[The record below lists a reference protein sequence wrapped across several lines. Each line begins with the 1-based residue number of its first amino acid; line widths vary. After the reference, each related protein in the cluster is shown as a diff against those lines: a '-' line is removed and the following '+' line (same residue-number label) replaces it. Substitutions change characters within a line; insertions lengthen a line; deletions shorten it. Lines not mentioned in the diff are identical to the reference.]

1 MVRAGFGND
10 MVSIAGGEVYIDGGA
25 GQDVLSANGVEVG
38 IAVSLHT
45 GAEPGS
51 ETNFVS
57 GGATPVT
64 SYARLAVAQDADRVG
79 SSGIGRSLGV
89 TPIAVSGPSDGA
101 TQQGTG
107 FVNFEDVIGGNGD
120 DTITGNEVDNALLGD
135 AGNDSIDGGAGNDV
149 VNGGTGD
156 DTLKGG
162 AGRDILLGGSGNDVL
177 VGLDPED
184 EIDGGAGV
192 DTLDLSGEVSDRT
205 IDMTL
210 GGSAHGVIANVEG
223 LLTGD
228 GAEGNDTLDGLQGDD
243 LLYGGAGSDSLRG
256 EAGNDVL
263 STAVTT
269 GPARPGHDV
278 LDGGGHDAGTAGDV
292 VSFNAQPADFG
303 VQADLA
309 TGAADAS
316 LSGTEGLVGT
326 DLDDRLFGDGADNL
340 LDGEAGDDLILGRDG
355 NDALL
360 GDAGGDTLMGGGGD
374 DYLAGGDGRNVLSG
388 GAGDDTFLLDGGQNR
403 IFGCAGQDV
412 VEVQKVI
419 VQETDAKGRVIREVT
434 SDFDIIEEN
443 GTLTVLHYAE
453 RGGVLTEL
461 GRAEFGA
468 DVETICIFDPIPSD
482 QAATQGFD
490 SRDRR
495 VAQDIDV
502 ATLPNELKPRGRM

>member
-1 MVRAGFGND
+1 MPGIDDRVAGGLWLQRRAGRNTQEQEHCQDSHVVHAGFGND
-10 MVSIAGGEVYIDGGA
+10 VVSIAGGEVYIDGGA

-57 GGATPVT
+57 GGGTPVT
-64 SYARLAVAQDADRVG
+64 SYVRLAVAQDADRAG

-101 TQQGTG
+101 TQQQTR

-135 AGNDSIDGGAGNDV
+135 AGNDSIDGGAGNDL

-184 EIDGGAGV
+184 KIDGGAGV
-192 DTLDLSGEVSDRT
+192 DTLDLSGDASDWT
-205 IDMTL
+205 IKLTL
-210 GGSAHGVIANVEG
+210 GSSAHGVIANVEG

-256 EAGNDVL
+256 GSGSDLLDGGTGSDALRGEAGNDVL
-263 STAVTT
+263 SMAVTT
-269 GPARPGHDV
+269 GTARPGHDV

-340 LDGEAGDDLILGRDG
+340 LVWGTGDDLILGRDG

-360 GDAGGDTLMGGGGD
+360 GGWRGRHA
-374 DYLAGGDGRNVLSG
+374 DGRRRGRLSG
-388 GAGDDTFLLDGGQNR
+388 
-403 IFGCAGQDV
+403 
-412 VEVQKVI
+412 
-419 VQETDAKGRVIREVT
+419 
-434 SDFDIIEEN
+434 
-443 GTLTVLHYAE
+443 
-453 RGGVLTEL
+453 RG
-461 GRAEFGA
+461 
-468 DVETICIFDPIPSD
+468 
-482 QAATQGFD
+482 
-490 SRDRR
+490 
-495 VAQDIDV
+495 
-502 ATLPNELKPRGRM
+502 